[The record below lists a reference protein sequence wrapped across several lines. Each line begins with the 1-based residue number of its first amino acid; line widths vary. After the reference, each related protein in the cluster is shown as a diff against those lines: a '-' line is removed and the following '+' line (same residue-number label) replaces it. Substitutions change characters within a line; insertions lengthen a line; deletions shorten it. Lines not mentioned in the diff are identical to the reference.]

1 MKIIKKQQ
9 NKDIIQNDLKITK
22 TNHLQGAN
30 GITLIALV
38 ITIIVLLI
46 LAGISI
52 GAITGD
58 NGIINQAQNAS
69 DSTERSSWE
78 EQIDIAII
86 DAESKH
92 RNPTWDDI
100 IEELKNKD
108 IIDDES
114 QVDDK
119 TGAITTN
126 EPSYVIEDKLGD
138 YLPFGPGMIADK
150 NETYEDENGDT
161 ATIPGGFE
169 ILEDADTVDE
179 GLVIQDEQGN
189 QFVWIPVIDGIN
201 TMVQCSTAGGSCNV
215 EIDEEDGVF
224 KCTTHDS
231 TDIVGKLYATSTGNN
246 FTGDTPNTAYNANGG
261 LREPAVVTGNSSGTG
276 SNYDNNA
283 ETYLSIINEKLGTS
297 YSSSSEFLTDMKADF
312 YNMAKSVEEYG
323 GFYIGRYEISKSDSN
338 TAQSKKNVVALT
350 ADNDSTNESQNGN
363 AWYGLYAYGKKYTN
377 PNKPNSVESSMIWG
391 SQYDAMLRWMQS
403 GENKVDV
410 TGNIGDDRNISN
422 TITGGIET
430 DVIRN
435 IYDIY
440 GGRFEWT
447 LEANDTNYR
456 VQRGRQLR

>member
-1 MKIIKKQQ
+1 MNMKGEKGKNMR
-9 NKDIIQNDLKITK
+9 NK
-22 TNHLQGAN
+22 

-92 RNPTWDDI
+92 RNPTWDDV

-189 QFVWIPVIDGIN
+189 QFVWIPATV
-201 TMVQCSTAGGSCNV
+201 
-215 EIDEEDGVF
+215 DEMANATSG
-224 KCTTHDS
+224 TDS
-231 TDIVGKLYATSTGNN
+231 NGNPNYQGKLYNFPTATTSEEKTSYGQG
-246 FTGDTPNTAYNANGG
+246 TTSYKEPDT
-261 LREPAVVTGNSSGTG
+261 V
-276 SNYDNNA
+276 SNYDNNSD
-283 ETYLSIINEKLGTS
+283 YLNIIKGI
-297 YSSSSEFLTDMKADF
+297 LTDNAADYADMSTF
-312 YNMAKSVEEYG
+312 KTTMQEDYNAMIKSVEKYG
-323 GFYIGRYEISKSDSN
+323 GFYIGRYEMSKSDSN
-338 TAQSKKNVVALT
+338 TAQSKKNTVALT
-350 ADNDSTNESQNGN
+350 ADNDSSNESQNGN
-363 AWYGLYAYGKKYTN
+363 TWYGLYAYGKTYTN
-377 PNKPNSVESSMIWG
+377 TANSVVSSMVWG
-391 SQYDAMLRWMQS
+391 SQYDAMMRWMQS
-403 GENKVDV
+403 NGENV
-410 TGNIGDDRNISN
+410 TSSTVPNGGTRNTNQTTTGFEGD
-422 TITGGIET
+422 T
-430 DVIRN
+430 DIIRN
-435 IYDIY
+435 VYDLY
-440 GGRFEWT
+440 GGRYEWT
-447 LEANDTNYR
+447 LESNYIIRR
-456 VQRGRQLR
+456 VTRGRLPHRQPLYT

>member
-1 MKIIKKQQ
+1 MKHKSKLKKKEVKE
-9 NKDIIQNDLKITK
+9 NLIEEKTKLKR
-22 TNHLQGAN
+22 QN

-92 RNPTWDDI
+92 RNPTWDDV

-189 QFVWIPVIDGIN
+189 QFVWIPVENENIYVRNKSYRNIYASQNAYTDTGYLPIGIQPELDN
-201 TMVQCSTAGGSCNV
+201 SESNELA
-215 EIDEEDGVF
+215 E
-224 KCTTHDS
+224 K
-231 TDIVGKLYATSTGNN
+231 
-246 FTGDTPNTAYNANGG
+246 NAVLNH
-261 LREPAVVTGNSSGTG
+261 
-276 SNYDNNA
+276 
-283 ETYLSIINEKLGTS
+283 K
-297 YSSSSEFLTDMKADF
+297 
-312 YNMAKSVEEYG
+312 
-323 GFYIGRYEISKSDSN
+323 GFYISRYEAGKDASN
-338 TAQSKKNVVALT
+338 NVV
-350 ADNDSTNESQNGN
+350 S
-363 AWYGLYAYGKKYTN
+363 
-377 PNKPNSVESSMIWG
+377 
-391 SQYDAMLRWMQS
+391 RS
-403 GENKVDV
+403 GENVYITEAEKNKELSKAFINNENVKSALCSGIQWDV
-410 TGNIGDDRNISN
+410 TMNFINKKLDGMGNVFDVTQKDYSRHKKE
-422 TITGGIET
+422 TVTGQNEA
-430 DVIRN
+430 DKVCN
-435 IYDIY
+435 IYDLEGNYTEYIAEKTSNEFGQNPYVCRGGIY
-440 GGRFEWT
+440 FNNSSLVEASYRYNDEFSQRITCFSCGT
-447 LEANDTNYR
+447 LYNI
-456 VQRGRQLR
+456 V